1 MIKITDNFV
10 LMFGLAMVTIAL
22 IIKTANGFFDAGA
35 GEILIGMMI
44 LFQAWMLYMI
54 LGEDNE

>member
-22 IIKTANGFFDAGA
+22 ILKTANGFFDTDV
-35 GEILIGMMI
+35 GEILIGLMV

>member
-22 IIKTANGFFDAGA
+22 ILKTANGFFDADV

-54 LGEDNE
+54 LGENNE

>member
-22 IIKTANGFFDAGA
+22 IIKTANGFFDADF

>member
-22 IIKTANGFFDAGA
+22 IIKTANGFFDADV